1 MDAISFRFA
10 PLSGISLEHL
20 EQRRRRRRQVH
31 TKELVPSESSP
42 AFAVRSLPAPPAAP
56 LLFCNQAI
64 LAKAKLSPG
73 EQKQGTEKAP
83 CPTDEQERYPT
94 YPGPRSITH
103 QPHAAHT
110 YRVAK
115 LIERGRSRLDKIT
128 SHVRRLSS
136 RDHDTSICHWR
147 ERERALCS
155 HERACCMHVK
165 NGVECRRA
173 REREEYMQA
182 GEWASLSSSSLLIP
196 H

>member
-1 MDAISFRFA
+1 MIGKQSIGRYII
-10 PLSGISLEHL
+10 PIRPSLRNKLEHL
-20 EQRRRRRRQVH
+20 EQRRRRRRRQVH

-136 RDHDTSICHWR
+136 RHIHLPLEG
-147 ERERALCS
+147 ERESPVLA
-155 HERACCMHVK
+155 
-165 NGVECRRA
+165 
-173 REREEYMQA
+173 
-182 GEWASLSSSSLLIP
+182 
-196 H
+196 